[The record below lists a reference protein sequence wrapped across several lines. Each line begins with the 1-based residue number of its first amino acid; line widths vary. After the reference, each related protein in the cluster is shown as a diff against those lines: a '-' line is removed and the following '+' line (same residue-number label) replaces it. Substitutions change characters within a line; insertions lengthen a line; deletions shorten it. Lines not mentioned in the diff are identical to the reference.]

1 MKPSTLNGF
10 VVAIAAS
17 FLAANA
23 VAEPAHAADEEA
35 ARLFEDGRQLMA
47 DGNYPFACAKLAA
60 SLRLD
65 PGIGTML
72 YLADCF
78 DRNGQTASAWEQF
91 RAAAAA
97 AARVSDGREKVARA
111 RAAGLEPKLSTL
123 TILFPGRTRGPAVVL
138 ARDDLPV
145 DPVTIGQK
153 VPLDPGRHFI
163 TASTPRKKAWSGVVD
178 LPAGG
183 ASAVI
188 VVPDL
193 EDLRD
198 AAEGESASTRRERS
212 GEVQRG
218 AGLAVFGAGIL
229 AVGLGTYLGLSA
241 KAAWDN
247 AAIRCP
253 NTCDAL
259 GFEERTGAQN
269 LGRWATGT
277 VIGGALGVAA
287 GAVLF
292 LTAPRMARRLAW
304 IPAAMGAGYAPPPF
318 GAP

>member
-1 MKPSTLNGF
+1 MNPSTFHGF

-17 FLAANA
+17 LIATNA
-23 VAEPAHAADEEA
+23 VAEPAHAAEDEA

-47 DGNYPFACAKLAA
+47 DGNFAFACAKLAA

-123 TILFPGRTRGPAVVL
+123 TILFAARPSGPAVVL

-145 DPVTIGQK
+145 DPVTVGQK

-163 TASTPRKKAWSGVVD
+163 TASATRKKPWSGVVD
-178 LPAGG
+178 LAAGG

-193 EDLRD
+193 EDLRA
-198 AAEGESASTRRERS
+198 AAESEPASTLGERS
-212 GEVQRG
+212 GDVQRG
-218 AGLAVFGAGIL
+218 VGLAVFGAGIL
-229 AVGLGTYLGLSA
+229 TVGLGTYLGLSA
-241 KAAWDN
+241 KAAWDD
-247 AAIRCP
+247 AATRCP
-253 NTCDAL
+253 STCDAI

-277 VIGGALGVAA
+277 MIGGALGMAA

-304 IPAAMGAGYAPPPF
+304 FTAAMGAGYAQPPF